1 MVPSVDREHPSGRG
15 GHRSRQ
21 KAVAPHVRGSPLRG
35 RGASFA
41 PHGYAQP
48 DDARAHEGEGVIH
61 AGSWRHPC
69 RERVRAS
76 NLKGARLR
84 LLDDPIG
91 HDGHRRAGQVAPT
104 PPARASTTREGRAV
118 RGSPW
123 LQPGSVSTSALSLAS
138 PSSNAW
144 PIILSMFMKMPMT
157 FIMTF
162 LGPIMVHVTR

>member
-61 AGSWRHPC
+61 AGSWRDPC

-84 LLDDPIG
+84 PSDAEIYVARFPRNEIASAVIVEG
-91 HDGHRRAGQVAPT
+91 HDNGIDHAMRR
-104 PPARASTTREGRAV
+104 GR
-118 RGSPW
+118 
-123 LQPGSVSTSALSLAS
+123 SALGVPWKGDIY
-138 PSSNAW
+138 PSW
-144 PIILSMFMKMPMT
+144 LLPR
-157 FIMTF
+157 
-162 LGPIMVHVTR
+162 TRKVR